1 MVQEKYE
8 QSLWICRGGR
18 FSLVPGTRECILVE
32 VRVDLSSRNRTVRKG
47 SRGKGTQDERTTG
60 LSMSA
65 KVER

>member
-18 FSLVPGTRECILVE
+18 FFLVPRTRECILVE

-47 SRGKGTQDERTTG
+47 SGGKGTQDERTTG
-60 LSMSA
+60 T

>member
-18 FSLVPGTRECILVE
+18 FFLVPGTRECILVE

-47 SRGKGTQDERTTG
+47 SGGEGHSR
-60 LSMSA
+60 
-65 KVER
+65 

>member
-18 FSLVPGTRECILVE
+18 FFLILGTRECILVE

-47 SRGKGTQDERTTG
+47 SGGKGTQDERTTG
-60 LSMSA
+60 T
-65 KVER
+65 KVARW